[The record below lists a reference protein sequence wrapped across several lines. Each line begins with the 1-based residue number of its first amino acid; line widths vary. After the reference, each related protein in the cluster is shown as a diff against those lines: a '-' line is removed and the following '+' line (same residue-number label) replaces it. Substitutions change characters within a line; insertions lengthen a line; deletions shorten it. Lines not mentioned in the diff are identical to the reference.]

1 MPRNTPNAARFAA
14 HECKVIK
21 AAGHMPGVVG
31 QRSANCLA
39 RDQLTRNELMASSS
53 RRTKTPEWVETLRKS
68 LRNQCG
74 KGWQIREIRNKVQ
87 ITYQFNDE
95 QRTRTSV
102 VVDLP
107 WASSSQSALI
117 ALAARMEPMVQ
128 QGKTLKDA
136 YAVLSPEKGATDAAG
151 GADWE
156 AITESFKS
164 NKTGSGKVSER
175 TWHRNYRLRIQRALD
190 LLAGT
195 PRPISGE
202 GLLNALVAK
211 HFPKGKGAGT
221 TDRRLAIQYVAQ
233 FLTHAV
239 DKCGAEPR
247 WLPPEDQKDL
257 IGITGKGKVL
267 TTPAKDDQIV
277 RLLPELADSKWRT
290 AVGLVACFGLR
301 GVELS
306 QLSVNDEL
314 LHVGYRKRTA
324 RNPEGTAPR
333 DVVGLDPI
341 GLEGLSENL
350 LAQLM
355 EHGDAA
361 LPPGCLTARAGDA
374 LHQYLERNGTWQK
387 LKAETAE
394 TPRSDGGGQELIPY
408 SLRHGY
414 ALRAHELYEITPRR
428 AAALM
433 GHSLQTH
440 STTYGG
446 WTDREMLEST
456 AADVKVQITKRRLE
470 SLV

>member
-1 MPRNTPNAARFAA
+1 MT
-14 HECKVIK
+14 
-21 AAGHMPGVVG
+21 
-31 QRSANCLA
+31 
-39 RDQLTRNELMASSS
+39 SSS
-53 RRTKTPEWVETLRKS
+53 RRTKTPEWVETIRKS

-74 KGWQIREIRNKVQ
+74 SGWQIREIRGKCQ

-107 WASSSQSALI
+107 WTGSSQSGLVT
-117 ALAARMEPMVQ
+117 LAARMEPMVQ
-128 QGKTLKDA
+128 QGKTLKEA
-136 YAVLSPEKGATDAAG
+136 YAVCSPESGTTDSTGVAN
-151 GADWE
+151 WE
-156 AITESFKS
+156 AIAESFKS

-190 LLAGT
+190 LLAGK

-202 GLLNALVAK
+202 GLLKALIAE
-211 HFPKGKGAGT
+211 HFPKGKGPGT
-221 TDRRLAIQYVAQ
+221 TDRRLAVQYVAQ

-239 DKCGAEPR
+239 TKCGAESR

-257 IGITGKGKVL
+257 IGITGKGRLL
-267 TTPAKDDQIV
+267 TTPVKDDQIV

-306 QLSVNDEL
+306 QLSVNDDL

-324 RNPEGTAPR
+324 RNPEGTPPR

-350 LAQLM
+350 LSQLM

-374 LHQYLERNGTWQK
+374 LHQYLERNGTWQR
-387 LKAETAE
+387 LREETAE

-414 ALRAHELYEITPRR
+414 ALRAHELYAITPRR

-456 AADVKVQITKRRLE
+456 AADVKVQIAKRRLE